1 MPVLQSR
8 NTNRLQ
14 LLMQWNYFK
23 LDENSNASLAM
34 LKKLWLMSSNAIQF
48 VLQSRCHNLFCI
60 VARHLTLASCQPLP
74 LTHPSHI
81 APTTEPTTFVL
92 YIRVCFVY
100 IQRNYHPAPYVLPG
114 LAWPGLGIVPQATQR
129 HLSCSCV
136 ACGHEPESSS
146 SPRCAIPRRT
156 QQAAYLTGNTGC
168 FARTYFAAGVAGE
181 KK

>member
-1 MPVLQSR
+1 
-8 NTNRLQ
+8 
-14 LLMQWNYFK
+14 MQWNYFK

-34 LKKLWLMSSNAIQF
+34 LKELWLMSSNAIQF

-60 VARHLTLASCQPLP
+60 VARHLTLASCQPP
-74 LTHPSHI
+74 THPSHN
-81 APTTEPTTFVL
+81 APTTEPTTSVL

-136 ACGHEPESSS
+136 ACGHESESSS
-146 SPRCAIPRRT
+146 SLPLCHPPQDSASCLSHRKHWLLCENVFCSRGSRR
-156 QQAAYLTGNTGC
+156 
-168 FARTYFAAGVAGE
+168 
-181 KK
+181 KKKIK